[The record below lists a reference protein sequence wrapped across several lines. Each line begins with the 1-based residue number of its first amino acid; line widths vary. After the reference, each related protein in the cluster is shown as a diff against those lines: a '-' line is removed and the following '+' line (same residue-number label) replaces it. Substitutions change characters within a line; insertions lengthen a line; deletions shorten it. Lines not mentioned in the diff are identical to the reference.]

1 MKDFANFIVEDKD
14 PNEYDNEGEMA
25 KSQLRTVM
33 SAAEDLM
40 NLLDDE
46 DNLPEWA
53 QGKITKAVDYLDSV
67 RDYMT
72 SEAQDDLDE
81 QFEELEEA
89 VKLSKVKFKSGDSP
103 NKQLSTAIKKLK
115 ELKVVSSKGNRDA
128 SILKQVIKRDLANI
142 EKAEERASKI
152 IERASK
158 EVNQL
163 FDYINR
169 DKHLLEAKDT
179 QLDEQFEEAFD
190 YFLTDED
197 IDEAIVESIKIPTDI
212 AKRIPGVKGML
223 YKKALRYYLD
233 WRKKNPGQGQQGL
246 VKVAKILRVDP
257 KELNILLHNLVNKG
271 KLPKHLAVT
280 DPDTPIGRFK
290 FDNRAGF
297 LQK

>member
-1 MKDFANFIVEDKD
+1 MKDFANFIAEDKD

-72 SEAQDDLDE
+72 SEAQDDL
-81 QFEELEEA
+81 EEKVQPKEFSKLRGSYKDTRSGA
-89 VKLSKVKFKSGDSP
+89 VIEFDS
-103 NKQLSTAIKKLK
+103 QGFVV
-115 ELKVVSSKGNRDA
+115 ELKNGKIVTFEWNNMV
-128 SILKQVIKRDLANI
+128 
-142 EKAEERASKI
+142 AES
-152 IERASK
+152 
-158 EVNQL
+158 VN
-163 FDYINR
+163 
-169 DKHLLEAKDT
+169 
-179 QLDEQFEEAFD
+179 LDEQFEEAFD

-197 IDEAIVESIKIPTDI
+197 IDEAIVESIRIPTDI

-233 WRKKNPGQGQQGL
+233 WRKKNPGQGAQGL
-246 VKVAKILRVDP
+246 VKVAKILRVDTHT
-257 KELNILLHNLVNKG
+257 LQNLLHSLIAKG

-280 DPDTPIGRFK
+280 DMDNQPDHKGGYATRG
-290 FDNRAGF
+290 GF
-297 LQK
+297 LQR

>member
-1 MKDFANFIVEDKD
+1 MKDFVNFIAEDKD

-25 KSQLRTVM
+25 KGQLRTVM

-67 RDYMT
+67 RDYMA

-81 QFEELEEA
+81 QFEEA
-89 VKLSKVKFKSGDSP
+89 
-103 NKQLSTAIKKLK
+103 
-115 ELKVVSSKGNRDA
+115 
-128 SILKQVIKRDLANI
+128 
-142 EKAEERASKI
+142 
-152 IERASK
+152 
-158 EVNQL
+158 
-163 FDYINR
+163 
-169 DKHLLEAKDT
+169 
-179 QLDEQFEEAFD
+179 FE

-257 KELNILLHNLVNKG
+257 KELHVLLRNLINKG

-280 DPDTPIGRFK
+280 DLDIPIGRFK
-290 FDNRAGF
+290 FDNNVGF

>member
-1 MKDFANFIVEDKD
+1 MKDFVNFIAEDKD

-25 KSQLRTVM
+25 KGQLRTVM

-67 RDYMT
+67 RDYMA

-81 QFEELEEA
+81 QFEEA
-89 VKLSKVKFKSGDSP
+89 
-103 NKQLSTAIKKLK
+103 
-115 ELKVVSSKGNRDA
+115 
-128 SILKQVIKRDLANI
+128 
-142 EKAEERASKI
+142 
-152 IERASK
+152 
-158 EVNQL
+158 
-163 FDYINR
+163 
-169 DKHLLEAKDT
+169 
-179 QLDEQFEEAFD
+179 FE

-257 KELNILLHNLVNKG
+257 KELHVLLRNLVNKG

-280 DPDTPIGRFK
+280 DLDIPIGRFK
-290 FDNRAGF
+290 FDNKVGF

>member
-1 MKDFANFIVEDKD
+1 MKDFANFIAEDKD

-72 SEAQDDLDE
+72 SEAQDDV
-81 QFEELEEA
+81 EES
-89 VKLSKVKFKSGDSP
+89 VD
-103 NKQLSTAIKKLK
+103 
-115 ELKVVSSKGNRDA
+115 
-128 SILKQVIKRDLANI
+128 
-142 EKAEERASKI
+142 
-152 IERASK
+152 
-158 EVNQL
+158 
-163 FDYINR
+163 
-169 DKHLLEAKDT
+169 
-179 QLDEQFEEAFD
+179 LDEQFEEAFD

-212 AKRIPGVKGML
+212 AKKIPGVKGML

-233 WRKKNPGQGQQGL
+233 WRKKNPGQGHQGL
-246 VKVAKILRVDP
+246 VKVAKLLRVDP
-257 KELNILLHNLVNKG
+257 KELNILLHNLVVKG

-280 DPDTPIGRFK
+280 DIDVPYGRYK
-290 FDNRAGF
+290 HDQKVGF
-297 LQK
+297 LQR

>member
-67 RDYMT
+67 RDYMA

-81 QFEELEEA
+81 QFEEA
-89 VKLSKVKFKSGDSP
+89 
-103 NKQLSTAIKKLK
+103 
-115 ELKVVSSKGNRDA
+115 
-128 SILKQVIKRDLANI
+128 
-142 EKAEERASKI
+142 
-152 IERASK
+152 
-158 EVNQL
+158 
-163 FDYINR
+163 
-169 DKHLLEAKDT
+169 
-179 QLDEQFEEAFD
+179 FE

-233 WRKKNPGQGQQGL
+233 WRKKNPGQGMQGL
-246 VKVAKILRVDP
+246 VKVAKLLRVDP

-280 DPDTPIGRFK
+280 DPDTPIGRLK
-290 FDNRAGF
+290 FDNKAGF
-297 LQK
+297 LQR

>member
-1 MKDFANFIVEDKD
+1 MKDFANFIAEDKD

-81 QFEELEEA
+81 QFEEA
-89 VKLSKVKFKSGDSP
+89 
-103 NKQLSTAIKKLK
+103 
-115 ELKVVSSKGNRDA
+115 
-128 SILKQVIKRDLANI
+128 
-142 EKAEERASKI
+142 
-152 IERASK
+152 
-158 EVNQL
+158 
-163 FDYINR
+163 
-169 DKHLLEAKDT
+169 
-179 QLDEQFEEAFD
+179 FE

-197 IDEAIVESIKIPTDI
+197 IDEAIVESIRIPTDI

-297 LQK
+297 MQK

>member
-1 MKDFANFIVEDKD
+1 MKDFANFIAEDKD

-67 RDYMT
+67 RDYMN

-81 QFEELEEA
+81 QFEEA
-89 VKLSKVKFKSGDSP
+89 
-103 NKQLSTAIKKLK
+103 
-115 ELKVVSSKGNRDA
+115 
-128 SILKQVIKRDLANI
+128 
-142 EKAEERASKI
+142 
-152 IERASK
+152 
-158 EVNQL
+158 
-163 FDYINR
+163 
-169 DKHLLEAKDT
+169 
-179 QLDEQFEEAFD
+179 FE

-197 IDEAIVESIKIPTDI
+197 IDEAIVESIRIPTDI

-297 LQK
+297 MQK

>member
-1 MKDFANFIVEDKD
+1 MKDFANFIAEDKD

-67 RDYMT
+67 RDYMA

-81 QFEELEEA
+81 QFEEA
-89 VKLSKVKFKSGDSP
+89 
-103 NKQLSTAIKKLK
+103 
-115 ELKVVSSKGNRDA
+115 
-128 SILKQVIKRDLANI
+128 
-142 EKAEERASKI
+142 
-152 IERASK
+152 
-158 EVNQL
+158 
-163 FDYINR
+163 
-169 DKHLLEAKDT
+169 
-179 QLDEQFEEAFD
+179 FE

-257 KELNILLHNLVNKG
+257 KELNILLWNLINKG

-290 FDNRAGF
+290 FDNKAGF

>member
-1 MKDFANFIVEDKD
+1 MKDFVNFIAEDKD

-72 SEAQDDLDE
+72 SEAQDDL
-81 QFEELEEA
+81 EES
-89 VKLSKVKFKSGDSP
+89 VD
-103 NKQLSTAIKKLK
+103 
-115 ELKVVSSKGNRDA
+115 
-128 SILKQVIKRDLANI
+128 
-142 EKAEERASKI
+142 
-152 IERASK
+152 
-158 EVNQL
+158 
-163 FDYINR
+163 
-169 DKHLLEAKDT
+169 
-179 QLDEQFEEAFD
+179 LDEQFEEAFD

-197 IDEAIVESIKIPTDI
+197 IDEAIVESIRIPTDI

-280 DPDTPIGRFK
+280 DPDIPVGRFK

-297 LQK
+297 MQK

>member
-1 MKDFANFIVEDKD
+1 MKDFANFIAEDKD

-67 RDYMT
+67 RDYMA

-81 QFEELEEA
+81 QFEEA
-89 VKLSKVKFKSGDSP
+89 
-103 NKQLSTAIKKLK
+103 
-115 ELKVVSSKGNRDA
+115 
-128 SILKQVIKRDLANI
+128 
-142 EKAEERASKI
+142 
-152 IERASK
+152 
-158 EVNQL
+158 
-163 FDYINR
+163 
-169 DKHLLEAKDT
+169 
-179 QLDEQFEEAFD
+179 FE

-197 IDEAIVESIKIPTDI
+197 IDEAIEESIKIPTDI

-233 WRKKNPGQGQQGL
+233 WRKKNPGQGMAGL

-257 KELNILLHNLVNKG
+257 RELNTILHNLIIKG
-271 KLPKHLAVT
+271 TLPRHLAVT
-280 DPDTPIGRFK
+280 DPDTPSGHIK
-290 FDNRAGF
+290 FDKKSGF
-297 LQK
+297 LQR